1 MCGWVMKKCLLVWG
15 YKMNFLYS
23 KFLLICE
30 KYSNEKLD
38 MLMYSGLNVNY
49 ILIVIFKQVS
59 YNRFLGDII

>member
-1 MCGWVMKKCLLVWG
+1 MS
-15 YKMNFLYS
+15 FLYN

-59 YNRFLGDII
+59 YNRVLGESYEESYIIKL